1 MSADAQALLIW
12 LPAGTLLPFLISR
25 LTGADWRG
33 ALVEASFFAVLGL
46 LLYPTLIALLLV
58 RFAGEPPV
66 ALLFVAGFVL
76 AALSLLLFRRRANR
90 RRRWR

>member
-1 MSADAQALLIW
+1 MSESAQALLIW
-12 LPAGTLLPFLISR
+12 LPAGTLLPFLVAR

-33 ALVEASFFAVLGL
+33 ALVEAALFAALGL

-58 RFAGEPPV
+58 RFTGEPNTV
-66 ALLFVAGFVL
+66 ALFLGGFVL
-76 AALSLLLFRRRANR
+76 ALVSLLLFRRRANR